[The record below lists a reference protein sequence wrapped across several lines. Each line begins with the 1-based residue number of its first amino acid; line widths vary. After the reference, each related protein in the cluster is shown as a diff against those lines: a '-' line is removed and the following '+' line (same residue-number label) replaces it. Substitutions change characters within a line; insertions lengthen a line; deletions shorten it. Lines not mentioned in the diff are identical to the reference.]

1 MNKTSGSKA
10 LLDELTAQQVEVVF
24 GYPGGAVIP
33 LYDEVYQEK
42 YHNILVRHEQGA
54 AHAAEG
60 YAKASGK
67 TGVVF
72 TTSGPGATNAL
83 TGVAD
88 AKLDSVPMVVFTGQ
102 VGRALIGTDAFQEVD
117 IVSMAK
123 AVTKATFQVL
133 TPSELVPTVRKAFQI
148 AQDGRPGP
156 VLVDLPKDI
165 TTADV
170 YLPSRPAP
178 VSETLPDD
186 NQVQFQEV
194 WETFKKAKKPLLL
207 VGNGAAKEETS
218 RLVREFVTQT
228 QTPTVA
234 TLLGLG
240 VLPSNDPNF
249 LGMGGMHGSYA
260 ANQALSNCDFLL
272 NLGSRFDDR
281 LATKPSEFASQATI
295 AHFDLDPHE
304 LGKIITTDYP
314 VVTDAKVAMEWFVN
328 ASQSEPTDDHTAWL
342 AQVQSWQ
349 SEHPFTYQ
357 KETGVMKP
365 QAVIEAVSQAT
376 HGQAYV
382 ATDVG
387 QHQMWVSQYYQFQ
400 QPSHLVTSGGLGT
413 MGFGIPGAIGAK
425 LAHPDQ
431 DVVLFLGDG
440 GFQMTSEELDVI
452 RENQL
457 NVKVVMFNNHALG
470 MVKQWQDLFFDQ
482 HRSRTV
488 FADQPDFQKIV
499 QGYGLDT
506 YRLSPDNWQ
515 AELENALASS
525 RAAFIEVEIPADEN
539 VFPMIPAGEANTNM
553 LLG

>member
-365 QAVIEAVSQAT
+365 QA
-376 HGQAYV
+376 
-382 ATDVG
+382 
-387 QHQMWVSQYYQFQ
+387 
-400 QPSHLVTSGGLGT
+400 
-413 MGFGIPGAIGAK
+413 
-425 LAHPDQ
+425 
-431 DVVLFLGDG
+431 
-440 GFQMTSEELDVI
+440 
-452 RENQL
+452 
-457 NVKVVMFNNHALG
+457 
-470 MVKQWQDLFFDQ
+470 
-482 HRSRTV
+482 
-488 FADQPDFQKIV
+488 
-499 QGYGLDT
+499 
-506 YRLSPDNWQ
+506 
-515 AELENALASS
+515 
-525 RAAFIEVEIPADEN
+525 
-539 VFPMIPAGEANTNM
+539 
-553 LLG
+553 

>member
-83 TGVAD
+83 TGIAD

-133 TPSELVPTVRKAFQI
+133 TPSESVPTVRKAFQI

-170 YLPSRPAP
+170 YLPSRPAL

-194 WETFKKAKKPLLL
+194 WEAFKKAKKPLLL

-240 VLPSNDPNF
+240 VLPSDDPNF

-304 LGKIITTDYP
+304 LGKIIATDYP

-328 ASQSEPTDDHTAWL
+328 ASQSEPTNDHTAWL

-357 KETGVMKP
+357 KEAGVMKP

-387 QHQMWVSQYYQFQ
+387 QHQMWVAQYYQFQ

-488 FADQPDFQKIV
+488 FEDQPDFQKIV

-515 AELENALASS
+515 AELENALASP

>member
-83 TGVAD
+83 TGIAD

-194 WETFKKAKKPLLL
+194 WEAFKKAKKPLLL
-207 VGNGAAKEETS
+207 VGNGADKEETS

-240 VLPSNDPNF
+240 VLPSDDPNF

-304 LGKIITTDYP
+304 LGKIIATDYP

-328 ASQSEPTDDHTAWL
+328 ASQSEPTNDHTAWL

-357 KETGVMKP
+357 KEAGVMKP

-387 QHQMWVSQYYQFQ
+387 QHQMWVAQYYQFQ

-488 FADQPDFQKIV
+488 FEDQPDFQKIV

-515 AELENALASS
+515 AELENALASP

>member
-83 TGVAD
+83 TGIAD

-218 RLVREFVTQT
+218 RLVREFVTKT
-228 QTPTVA
+228 QIPTVA

-240 VLPSNDPNF
+240 VLPSDDPNF

-349 SEHPFTYQ
+349 SEYPFTYQ

-387 QHQMWVSQYYQFQ
+387 QHQMWVAQYYQFQ

-425 LAHPDQ
+425 IAHPDQ

-515 AELENALASS
+515 AELENALASP

>member
-1 MNKTSGSKA
+1 
-10 LLDELTAQQVEVVF
+10 
-24 GYPGGAVIP
+24 
-33 LYDEVYQEK
+33 
-42 YHNILVRHEQGA
+42 
-54 AHAAEG
+54 
-60 YAKASGK
+60 
-67 TGVVF
+67 
-72 TTSGPGATNAL
+72 
-83 TGVAD
+83 
-88 AKLDSVPMVVFTGQ
+88 MVVFTGQ

-194 WETFKKAKKPLLL
+194 WEAFKKAKKPLLL

-240 VLPSNDPNF
+240 VLPSDDPNF

-304 LGKIITTDYP
+304 LGKIIATDYP

-328 ASQSEPTDDHTAWL
+328 ASQSEPTNDHTAWL

-357 KETGVMKP
+357 KEAGVMKP

-387 QHQMWVSQYYQFQ
+387 QHQMWVAQYYQFQ

-488 FADQPDFQKIV
+488 FEDQPDFQKIV

-515 AELENALASS
+515 AELENALASP

>member
-83 TGVAD
+83 TGIAD

-123 AVTKATFQVL
+123 AVTKANFQVL

-194 WETFKKAKKPLLL
+194 WEAFKKAKKPLLL
-207 VGNGAAKEETS
+207 VGNGADKEETS

-240 VLPSNDPNF
+240 VLPSDDPNF

-304 LGKIITTDYP
+304 LGKIIATDYP

-328 ASQSEPTDDHTAWL
+328 ASQSEPTNDHTAWL

-357 KETGVMKP
+357 KEAGVMKP

-387 QHQMWVSQYYQFQ
+387 QHQMWVAQYYQFQ

-488 FADQPDFQKIV
+488 FEDQPDFQKIV

-515 AELENALASS
+515 AELENALASP

>member
-10 LLDELTAQQVEVVF
+10 LLDEPTAQQVEVVF

-83 TGVAD
+83 TGIAD

-170 YLPSRPAP
+170 YLPSRPAL

-194 WETFKKAKKPLLL
+194 WEAFKKAKKPLLL

-240 VLPSNDPNF
+240 VLPSDDPNF

-304 LGKIITTDYP
+304 LGKIIATDYP

-328 ASQSEPTDDHTAWL
+328 ASQSEPTNDHTAWL

-357 KETGVMKP
+357 KEAGVMKP

-387 QHQMWVSQYYQFQ
+387 QHQMWVAQYYQFQ

-488 FADQPDFQKIV
+488 FEDQPDFQKIV

-515 AELENALASS
+515 AELENALASP

>member
-10 LLDELTAQQVEVVF
+10 LLDELKAQQVEVVF

-83 TGVAD
+83 TGIAD

-165 TTADV
+165 TTAHV

-218 RLVREFVTQT
+218 RLVREFVTKT

-240 VLPSNDPNF
+240 VLPSDDPNF

-260 ANQALSNCDFLL
+260 ANQSLSNCDFLL

-349 SEHPFTYQ
+349 SEYPFTYQ

-387 QHQMWVSQYYQFQ
+387 QHQMWVAQYYQFQ

-425 LAHPDQ
+425 IAHPDQ

-515 AELENALASS
+515 AELENALASP

>member
-10 LLDELTAQQVEVVF
+10 LLDELKAQQVEVVF

-83 TGVAD
+83 TGIAD

-218 RLVREFVTQT
+218 RLVREFVTKT

-240 VLPSNDPNF
+240 VLPSDDPNF

-349 SEHPFTYQ
+349 SEYPFTYQ

-387 QHQMWVSQYYQFQ
+387 QHQMWVAQYYQFQ

-425 LAHPDQ
+425 IAHPDQ

-515 AELENALASS
+515 AELENALASP

>member
-42 YHNILVRHEQGA
+42 YHNIVVRHEQGA

-60 YAKASGK
+60 YAKVSGK

-83 TGVAD
+83 TGIAD
-88 AKLDSVPMVVFTGQ
+88 AKIDSVPMVVFTGQ
-102 VGRALIGTDAFQEVD
+102 VGRALIGTNAFQEVD

-123 AVTKATFQVL
+123 PVTKATFQVL
-133 TPSELVPTVRKAFQI
+133 TPSELVLTVREAFRI

-178 VSETLPDD
+178 AHDAEPDD

-194 WETFKKAKKPLLL
+194 WQAFKAAKKPLLL
-207 VGNGAAKEETS
+207 VGNGAAKDETS
-218 RLVREFVTQT
+218 QFVRQFVSQT
-228 QTPTVA
+228 KTPTVA

-240 VLPSNDPNF
+240 VLSNDDPYF

-260 ANQALSNCDFLL
+260 ANMALSECDFLL
-272 NLGSRFDDR
+272 NVGSRFDDR
-281 LATKPSEFASQATI
+281 LATKPSEFAPHAKV

-304 LGKIITTDYP
+304 LGKIIETDYS
-314 VVTDAKVAMEWFVN
+314 VVTDAKVAMTWF
-328 ASQSEPTDDHTAWL
+328 AQDSQSESTADHTAWL
-342 AQVQSWQ
+342 DQVQAWQ
-349 SEHPFTYQ
+349 SEHPYTYQ
-357 KETGVMKP
+357 NEANVLKP
-365 QAVIEAVSQAT
+365 QAVIEAVSEAT

-387 QHQMWVSQYYQFQ
+387 QHQMWVAQYYQFQ
-400 QPSHLVTSGGLGT
+400 NPGHLVTSGGLGT

-425 LAHPDQ
+425 VAHPDQ

-440 GFQMTSEELDVI
+440 GFQMTSEEFDVI

-457 NVKVVMFNNHALG
+457 NVKVVMFNNRALG
-470 MVKQWQDLFFDQ
+470 MVKQWQDLFFNQ
-482 HRSRTV
+482 HRSATV
-488 FADQPDFQKIV
+488 FDCQPDFEKIV
-499 QGYGLDT
+499 EGYGLDT
-506 YRLSPDNWQ
+506 YHLTPDNWQ
-515 AELENALASS
+515 ADLQAALASP
-525 RAAFIEVEIPADEN
+525 RASFIEVDIPADEN

>member
-387 QHQMWVSQYYQFQ
+387 QHQMWVAQYYQFQ

>member
-83 TGVAD
+83 TGIAD

-240 VLPSNDPNF
+240 VLPSDDPNF

-387 QHQMWVSQYYQFQ
+387 QHQMWVAQYYQFQ

-515 AELENALASS
+515 AELENALASP

>member
-382 ATDVG
+382 AADVG
-387 QHQMWVSQYYQFQ
+387 QHQMWVAQYYQFQ

>member
-83 TGVAD
+83 TGIAD

-194 WETFKKAKKPLLL
+194 WEAFKKAKKPLLL

-240 VLPSNDPNF
+240 VLPSDDPNF

-304 LGKIITTDYP
+304 LGKIIATDYP

-328 ASQSEPTDDHTAWL
+328 ASQSEPTNDHTAWL

-357 KETGVMKP
+357 KEAGVMKP

-387 QHQMWVSQYYQFQ
+387 QHQMWVAQYYQFQ

-488 FADQPDFQKIV
+488 FEDQPDFQKIV

-515 AELENALASS
+515 AELENALASP

>member
-83 TGVAD
+83 TGIAD

-170 YLPSRPAP
+170 YLPSRPAL

-194 WETFKKAKKPLLL
+194 WEAFKKAKKPLLL

-240 VLPSNDPNF
+240 VLPSDDPNF

-304 LGKIITTDYP
+304 LGKIIATDYP

-328 ASQSEPTDDHTAWL
+328 ASQSEPTNDHTAWL

-357 KETGVMKP
+357 KEAGVMKP

-387 QHQMWVSQYYQFQ
+387 QHQMWVAQYYQFQ

-488 FADQPDFQKIV
+488 FEDQPDFQKIV

-515 AELENALASS
+515 AELENALASP

>member
-10 LLDELTAQQVEVVF
+10 LLDELKAQQVEVVF

-83 TGVAD
+83 TGIAD

-165 TTADV
+165 TTANV

-218 RLVREFVTQT
+218 RLVREFVTKT

-240 VLPSNDPNF
+240 VLPSDDPNF

-349 SEHPFTYQ
+349 SEYPFTYQ

-387 QHQMWVSQYYQFQ
+387 QHQMWVAQYYQFQ

-425 LAHPDQ
+425 IAHPDQ

-515 AELENALASS
+515 AELENALASP

>member
-1 MNKTSGSKA
+1 
-10 LLDELTAQQVEVVF
+10 
-24 GYPGGAVIP
+24 
-33 LYDEVYQEK
+33 
-42 YHNILVRHEQGA
+42 
-54 AHAAEG
+54 
-60 YAKASGK
+60 
-67 TGVVF
+67 
-72 TTSGPGATNAL
+72 
-83 TGVAD
+83 
-88 AKLDSVPMVVFTGQ
+88 
-102 VGRALIGTDAFQEVD
+102 
-117 IVSMAK
+117 
-123 AVTKATFQVL
+123 
-133 TPSELVPTVRKAFQI
+133 
-148 AQDGRPGP
+148 
-156 VLVDLPKDI
+156 
-165 TTADV
+165 
-170 YLPSRPAP
+170 
-178 VSETLPDD
+178 
-186 NQVQFQEV
+186 
-194 WETFKKAKKPLLL
+194 
-207 VGNGAAKEETS
+207 
-218 RLVREFVTQT
+218 
-228 QTPTVA
+228 
-234 TLLGLG
+234 
-240 VLPSNDPNF
+240 
-249 LGMGGMHGSYA
+249 
-260 ANQALSNCDFLL
+260 
-272 NLGSRFDDR
+272 
-281 LATKPSEFASQATI
+281 
-295 AHFDLDPHE
+295 
-304 LGKIITTDYP
+304 
-314 VVTDAKVAMEWFVN
+314 
-328 ASQSEPTDDHTAWL
+328 
-342 AQVQSWQ
+342 
-349 SEHPFTYQ
+349 
-357 KETGVMKP
+357 MKP

-387 QHQMWVSQYYQFQ
+387 QHQMWVAQYYQFQ

>member
-54 AHAAEG
+54 SHAAEG

-83 TGVAD
+83 TGIAD

-194 WETFKKAKKPLLL
+194 WEDFKKAKKPLLL

-240 VLPSNDPNF
+240 VLPSDDPNF

-304 LGKIITTDYP
+304 LGKIIATDYP
-314 VVTDAKVAMEWFVN
+314 VVTDAKVAMEW
-328 ASQSEPTDDHTAWL
+328 L
-342 AQVQSWQ
+342 A
-349 SEHPFTYQ
+349 
-357 KETGVMKP
+357 KP
-365 QAVIEAVSQAT
+365 
-376 HGQAYV
+376 H
-382 ATDVG
+382 
-387 QHQMWVSQYYQFQ
+387 
-400 QPSHLVTSGGLGT
+400 
-413 MGFGIPGAIGAK
+413 
-425 LAHPDQ
+425 
-431 DVVLFLGDG
+431 
-440 GFQMTSEELDVI
+440 
-452 RENQL
+452 
-457 NVKVVMFNNHALG
+457 
-470 MVKQWQDLFFDQ
+470 MVKHMWQPML
-482 HRSRTV
+482 V
-488 FADQPDFQKIV
+488 NIKC
-499 QGYGLDT
+499 GL
-506 YRLSPDNWQ
+506 L
-515 AELENALASS
+515 
-525 RAAFIEVEIPADEN
+525 
-539 VFPMIPAGEANTNM
+539 NTINSNSQVIW
-553 LLG
+553 

>member
-83 TGVAD
+83 TGIAD

-194 WETFKKAKKPLLL
+194 WEAFKKAKKPLLL
-207 VGNGAAKEETS
+207 VGNGADKEETS

-240 VLPSNDPNF
+240 VLPSDDPNF

-260 ANQALSNCDFLL
+260 VNQALSNCDFLL

-304 LGKIITTDYP
+304 LGKIIATDYP

-328 ASQSEPTDDHTAWL
+328 ASQSEPTNDHTAWL

-357 KETGVMKP
+357 KEAGVMKP

-387 QHQMWVSQYYQFQ
+387 QHQMWVAQYYQFQ

-488 FADQPDFQKIV
+488 FEDQPDFQKIV

-515 AELENALASS
+515 AELENALASP